1 MPEDQPDLHGASVI
15 QHQARVSSE
24 RAVDGIWERGAMRR
38 ASVPWI
44 PTCIRTTKEASLQE
58 HSLEAC
64 PASVVATGFDG
75 HCIDNPCASLQ
86 FNTRI
91 REDHLGTVALGSFQ
105 ILLFWVSETWHTN
118 LAAVWH
124 VGIVERI
131 LLKAPA

>member
-64 PASVVATGFDG
+64 PASVVATALITHVLLYSSAPGLEKEG
-75 HCIDNPCASLQ
+75 
-86 FNTRI
+86 
-91 REDHLGTVALGSFQ
+91 HLGTVALGSFQ
-105 ILLFWVSETWHTN
+105 ILLFWVSET
-118 LAAVWH
+118 
-124 VGIVERI
+124 
-131 LLKAPA
+131 

>member
-15 QHQARVSSE
+15 QHQALVSSE

-44 PTCIRTTKEASLQE
+44 PTCIRTTKKASLKE

-64 PASVVATGFDG
+64 PASVVATALITHVLLYSSAPGLEKEG
-75 HCIDNPCASLQ
+75 
-86 FNTRI
+86 
-91 REDHLGTVALGSFQ
+91 HLGTVALGSFQ

-124 VGIVERI
+124 VCIVERI
-131 LLKAPA
+131 LLKAPS